1 MNAWLVL
8 GALLLAVVA
17 GVGVLRPFL
26 RPDGWA
32 TEPPSDP
39 LHDERNSLLRALRD
53 LDEDRAAGR
62 LPEQEYRALRTETES
77 RAVGVLEALERRDG
91 HGELAA
97 DLRELR
103 PRTTVPGA
111 PGRRILAAVATLAAV
126 AVVVAPLLGSALR
139 GREPGAPV
147 TGDIGG
153 EPMAFFEQRV
163 RDHPEDLAARLDLA
177 EAYLARNDIDAAAR
191 QYGAALRIDP
201 NNLEARVQVAGL
213 LYRLGQFRAAR
224 GHVRAALDI
233 DPRYPQALYLLGV
246 ILEDGLGQ
254 PGKAEEAFR
263 DYLDAAPYGSYRD
276 EVRDRL
282 RED

>member
-1 MNAWLVL
+1 MTALLVL
-8 GALLLAVVA
+8 GSLLLAAVA

-26 RPDGWA
+26 RPESWA

-39 LHDERNSLLRALRD
+39 LQDEQRSLLQALRD

-62 LPEQEYRALRTETES
+62 LPEHAYRTLRAETEA

-91 HGELAA
+91 HGDLAA
-97 DLRELR
+97 GLRELR
-103 PRTTVPGA
+103 PRPSVPGA
-111 PGRRILAAVATLAAV
+111 PGRRILVAVATLAAV

-147 TGDIGG
+147 TGDVGG
-153 EPMAFFEQRV
+153 EPVSFFEQRV

-177 EAYLARNDIDAAAR
+177 EAYLARDDIQAAAR
-191 QYGAALRIDP
+191 QYGAALDIDP

-213 LYRLGQFRAAR
+213 LFRLGDTSGAR
-224 GHVRAALDI
+224 SHVKAALDI

-246 ILEDGLGQ
+246 ILQDGLGKTE
-254 PGKAEEAFR
+254 KAEEAFR
-263 DYLDAAPYGSYRD
+263 AYLDAAPYGSYRD

-282 RED
+282 REP